1 MDFGRSD
8 MWSERIPVLRDLKA
22 KLGELPLQ
30 GVIEIWK
37 VPGIIGNGERLVQV
51 YVARKLVNETPYL
64 KKKETPRNKIVN
76 EIIEGES
83 LVDYVV
89 IKYKENYI

>member
-1 MDFGRSD
+1 M
-8 MWSERIPVLRDLKA
+8 
-22 KLGELPLQ
+22 
-30 GVIEIWK
+30 
-37 VPGIIGNGERLVQV
+37 
-51 YVARKLVNETPYL
+51 ARKLVNETPYL